1 MKTPSIILEVS
12 RKLRKNMTKS
22 EYLIWNLLKWWI
34 LWVKFLRQKPIYVYT
49 DNSWL
54 DRYIIPD
61 FFCFEEK
68 LILEIDWNIHNN
80 KEIFEL
86 DKYKEELL
94 TNMWFTVLR
103 IKNEDVKNDV
113 INVLKTIKLYL

>member
-12 RKLRKNMTKS
+12 RNLRKNMTKS
-22 EYLIWNLLKWWI
+22 EYLIWNFLKWWG

-61 FFCFEEK
+61 FYCFEEK
-68 LILEIDWNIHNN
+68 LILEIDWSIHNN

-94 TNMWFTVLR
+94 NSMWFTILR
-103 IKNEDVKNDV
+103 IKNEEIKNDV
-113 INVLKTIKLYL
+113 NNVIKTIKQHL